1 MVYDYPIAHIR
12 FIKIPTWLWD
22 LNDKHNCQDPFVLI
36 SNSHE
41 SLEHEETRN
50 KYRAR
55 TQVSPECLGVVVE
68 FLYIDS
74 GTIELLWRV
83 ASFVLFCLCVVLSS
97 FFFIWS
103 VSLVLLGCFPVR
115 NNWFHRQFSNFLQA
129 KSKENVNPFMI
140 FLKDATLI
148 PFSDKPLWFKP
159 WKRFLK
165 AYNRASFGNFTVS
178 LEEK

>member
-1 MVYDYPIAHIR
+1 MTNIIV
-12 FIKIPTWLWD
+12 KIPLCLFQIPMRALNTKKPETSIEPEHRFHQNVLELWQNFYISTVGL
-22 LNDKHNCQDPFVLI
+22 LNCYDVWPALICFV
-36 SNSHE
+36 
-41 SLEHEETRN
+41 
-50 KYRAR
+50 
-55 TQVSPECLGVVVE
+55 
-68 FLYIDS
+68 
-74 GTIELLWRV
+74 
-83 ASFVLFCLCVVLSS
+83 FVLFYLL
-97 FFFIWS
+97 FFFIWF

-129 KSKENVNPFMI
+129 KSKENINPFMI
-140 FLKDATLI
+140 LLKDATLI